1 MRDDRQRLADIIEAA
16 GLLQAFQ
23 ANRKRD
29 DLAQDPLLR
38 SALLHQLFVIGEAA
52 TRLSQS
58 LKDRYSAIPWR
69 AICAFR
75 NFIAH
80 EYFSLDP
87 DVVWQTVTVDAPLL
101 QAQIE
106 EILARENP

>member
-1 MRDDRQRLADIIEAA
+1 MRDDRQRLVDIIEATR
-16 GLLQAFQ
+16 LLQAFQ

-58 LKDRYSAIPWR
+58 LKDRYTAIPWR
-69 AICAFR
+69 DLRVSKLYSARIF
-75 NFIAH
+75 
-80 EYFSLDP
+80 FSGP
-87 DVVWQTVTVDAPLL
+87 RRR
-101 QAQIE
+101 
-106 EILARENP
+106 LADGYGRCPFASGAD